1 MLFMETEICL
11 RVKVYIACT
20 SVDIII
26 VTNTDHVIV
35 NVITSSCIKVL
46 TISLGQR

>member
-1 MLFMETEICL
+1 MGIEISL
-11 RVKVYIACT
+11 RLKAYIAST